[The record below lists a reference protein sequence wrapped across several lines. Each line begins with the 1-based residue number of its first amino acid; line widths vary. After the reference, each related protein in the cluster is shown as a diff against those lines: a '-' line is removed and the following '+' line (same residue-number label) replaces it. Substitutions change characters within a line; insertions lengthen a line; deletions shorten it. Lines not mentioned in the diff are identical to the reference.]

1 MRTPMGRLFTPDD
14 QLDLLTNFQRTLE
27 NFLKQARRENDLEKT
42 RESVRSD
49 CNEGHSELP
58 IKS

>member
-1 MRTPMGRLFTPDD
+1 MGRLFTPDD

-42 RESVRSD
+42 RKSVRSD